1 MARSTK
7 CVRPGDDIPWALDI
21 ISPLLIIYGILE
33 VLDYSNNV
41 PNIRLDDVLTSF

>member
-7 CVRPGDDIPWALDI
+7 CVRPGDDITRALDI

-41 PNIRLDDVLTSF
+41 PNIRLNDVLTSF